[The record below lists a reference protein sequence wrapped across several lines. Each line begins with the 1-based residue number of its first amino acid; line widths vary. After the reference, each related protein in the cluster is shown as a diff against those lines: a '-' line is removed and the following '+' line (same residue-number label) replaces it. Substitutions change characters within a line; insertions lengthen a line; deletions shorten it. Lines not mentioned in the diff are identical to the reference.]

1 MRYTRLV
8 LLVLLTAFSPLP
20 RQSPGQQ
27 PPPTVNPDD
36 QKRPEEE
43 RRLPNGKSW
52 NISMAKE
59 EHERALKDADELIN
73 LAQQLKSELE
83 KSGDFVVPL
92 STMKKTDD
100 IEKLAK
106 RIRSRLHG

>member
-1 MRYTRLV
+1 MRYIWRA
-8 LLVLLTAFSPLP
+8 LLLLLSALSLLLSQSSG
-20 RQSPGQQ
+20 RQAPQ
-27 PPPTVNPDD
+27 TTNPDD
-36 QKRPEEE
+36 QKRPDDE

-73 LAQQLKSELE
+73 LARQLKSELV

-92 STMKKTDD
+92 STVKKTDD